1 MSSYSFSDF
10 TDNVMAEI
18 GKSGVLTPAE
28 RDDESMM
35 ENVQVQGDYAIK
47 AIDRFVAVRN
57 AAAEF
62 HKLVMDAAAKSVA
75 LDDDVFK
82 AAEARLNT
90 ALAAA
95 GA

>member
-1 MSSYSFSDF
+1 MSYSFSEF

-28 RDDESMM
+28 RDDENMM

-62 HKLVMDAAAKSVA
+62 HKLVMNAAAMGTP

-90 ALAAA
+90 ALTAA
-95 GA
+95 GV